1 MKQIKCVQ
9 CHKGIV
15 RKRDL
20 RILATSLQPV
30 HGQCLDQPRNAMDKA
45 ARISGTFPMGLT
57 FWLWLLIGNVCF
69 YGVAMNEPQSVMA
82 IGAFAI
88 ICNLIFIIPRLIIY
102 QAIERHLN

>member
-9 CHKGIV
+9 CRKNII

-20 RILATSLQPV
+20 RVLGKSLQPI
-30 HGQCLDQPRNAMDKA
+30 HGRCLNQPRNTMDKA
-45 ARISGTFPMGLT
+45 ARITGTFPLGLR

-69 YGVAMNEPQSVMA
+69 YGLAMNEPQSVMA

-88 ICNLIFIIPRLIIY
+88 ICNLIFIVPRLHIY
-102 QAIERHLN
+102 LTIERHLK